1 MCRTKEDTAHAAGAP
16 GFERSCAEGNGL
28 HSQFHMDSMI
38 IVGSSRK
45 GDRVMSKVLVV
56 YCSMSGNTKA
66 AAEAIAEGA
75 RTAGARVTLKKGA
88 DAQPKDLL
96 ECDAVALGSYDAF
109 SYMGGG
115 LKDFLDR
122 AFYPTQGQVTDKPYA
137 AFLTHGGGGKAIESI
152 ESIAQSFKFKKA
164 AKPVLVK
171 GKPEGQA
178 IVDLKALGAKLAAA
192 AGK

>member
-1 MCRTKEDTAHAAGAP
+1 
-16 GFERSCAEGNGL
+16 
-28 HSQFHMDSMI
+28 
-38 IVGSSRK
+38 
-45 GDRVMSKVLVV
+45 MSKVLIV

-66 AAEAIAEGA
+66 AADAVAEGA
-75 RTAGARVTLKKGA
+75 KAAGAQVTIKEGSV
-88 DAQPKDLL
+88 AQPDDLL

-137 AFLTHGGGGKAIESI
+137 AFFTHGGGGKGIESI
-152 ESIAQSFKFKKA
+152 ESVAGSFKLKKVA
-164 AKPVLVK
+164 DAVLVK

-178 IVDLKALGAKLAAA
+178 LADLRTLGAKLAAA
-192 AGK
+192 TGK

>member
-1 MCRTKEDTAHAAGAP
+1 
-16 GFERSCAEGNGL
+16 
-28 HSQFHMDSMI
+28 
-38 IVGSSRK
+38 
-45 GDRVMSKVLVV
+45 MSKVLVV

-66 AAEAIAEGA
+66 AAEAIAAGA
-75 RTAGARVTLKKGA
+75 KAAGARVTLKTGTE
-88 DAQPKDLL
+88 AQPEDLL

-137 AFLTHGGGGKAIESI
+137 AFVTHGGGGKAGQSI
-152 ESIAQSFKFKKA
+152 ESLAKSFKLKKIA
-164 AKPVLVK
+164 PAVLIA

-178 IVDLKALGAKLAAA
+178 IADLKELGAKLTAA
-192 AGK
+192 AGA